1 MKQTSAEDSC
11 GATHRENRS
20 RPGDLRAKERRKD
33 LVTPKKSITM
43 ADLLA
48 KSTQKIKSFSIGEK
62 VRAKV
67 IEVGG
72 NYALFDIGGKTEG
85 VLKDS
90 FFEESKKFVGSIK
103 EGDAITVTV
112 VIPENSDG
120 QTVVSLRD
128 TAANDAWDK
137 LNQAKA
143 DAKKISVVVR
153 GVSESGI
160 TAETNSITGFIPMS
174 QISKK
179 LLSQLDSLVG
189 KRLEVLIVEVD
200 QRKNRLVIS
209 ERGVS
214 EADEIK
220 KIDEVLEKI
229 SNGDKVYDGKVITLT
244 KFGAFVEITAL
255 GVSMEGLV
263 HVSEIS
269 WEKTRDPKDVLAVG
283 DKVKV
288 KVLDAKNGKLSLSI
302 KQALEDP
309 WSKIT
314 DKYRPEAK
322 IKGKVTKKTDFGVFV
337 QLEPGVEGLIHLTKI
352 PPNTKIDIG
361 QEVNC
366 YIEGVDEGERRIS
379 LGIVLT
385 TKPIGYK

>member
-1 MKQTSAEDSC
+1 
-11 GATHRENRS
+11 
-20 RPGDLRAKERRKD
+20 
-33 LVTPKKSITM
+33 VTPKKSITM